1 MKFKLVI
8 IAVIAFGL
16 SGCNQAF
23 MGGMAQGLNKSIS
36 GQPSGDSQAL
46 AAQRTTCIMN
56 GGIWLATG
64 GCMY

>member
-1 MKFKLVI
+1 MKFKLVA
-8 IAVIAFGL
+8 IALIVFGL

-36 GQPSGDSQAL
+36 GQSGGESAAL